1 MRRFTTPELDQILDD
16 WDAQYQPDPFC
27 DLDDVEPIGA
37 DFSWHSLGDFP
48 VPDPAYSW
56 TVPHPA
62 FSWTAPDPV
71 YSWTVP
77 SHGYSWTSDDR
88 SLAAILGLNVEDG
101 RLYFPSPPPEER
113 LASGAGQGS
122 GNLAQGPSM
131 PRGRGLVEDLGGTVI
146 DGIAV
151 FPPDVPEET

>member
-16 WDAQYQPDPFC
+16 WDAQYQPDPFR

-37 DFSWHSLGDFP
+37 DFGWHSVGNFP
-48 VPDPAYSW
+48 VPDPEY
-56 TVPHPA
+56 
-62 FSWTAPDPV
+62 SWTAPDPV
-71 YSWTVP
+71 YSWRVP
-77 SHGYSWTSDDR
+77 SPRYSWTSDDR
-88 SLAAILGLNVEDG
+88 SLAAILGLDVEDG

-122 GNLAQGPSM
+122 GCLAQGPSM

-146 DGIAV
+146 DGIAI